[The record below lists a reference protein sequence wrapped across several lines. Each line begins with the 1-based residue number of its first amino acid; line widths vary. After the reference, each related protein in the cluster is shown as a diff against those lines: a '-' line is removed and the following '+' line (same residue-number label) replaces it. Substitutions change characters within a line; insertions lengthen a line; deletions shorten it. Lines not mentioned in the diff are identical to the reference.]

1 MLKYYSLLY
10 IFFVIN
16 CKQGLAQVTAAPGKT
31 YAVVIGISTYKNKA
45 LPSLQYSDKDAK
57 LFAFWLQSKAGG
69 NVPATQIK
77 LLLNEEATIAAVY
90 NALDWLKENC
100 KSDDLGYIYFSGH
113 GDVETKNTFSLG
125 YLLAYNTPP
134 NNYRNNAIR
143 IEDLNNKANILSL
156 KNKAKVILITDA
168 CHAGKLA
175 GDFYKGKQLV
185 ASQLR
190 VVLNNE
196 VRLASC
202 AADEEAAEG
211 PDWGGGHG
219 VFSYYLL
226 MGLNGRADLKKNG
239 TIQLAELNKFLD
251 SSFVA
256 DKFLLAD
263 KHQQH
268 PITDGNPNF
277 LMAITDTETLNLLG
291 SLQQKNDSATA
302 QLPAGMQSFKAIGL
316 QPIDYFFALSQVQPI
331 ENYIDFDLF
340 SKVLAE
346 ALPLKILDERI
357 HYQQLVDTLVDS
369 LFKAGQDYYGKDVAN
384 LDSLKLLRAQLLK
397 NKSLNARFNERF
409 IEMVHNKGQDM
420 INAYLDGD
428 LAELEKRQYY
438 YSGNREYSYFLSML
452 KVAIHIA
459 PANHSLA
466 GLLKVN
472 YSYLA
477 GLIDRLGM
485 ATGRNTDSSLNRAF
499 IHQREALQLE
509 PYAAYIHNELGNLY
523 LHIKSFDS
531 AAYHFNLANALS
543 PTWAV
548 PWSNKIRLSLAINKP
563 AKAKEAI
570 HIADSLQPN
579 LAYVMMNTGLVMEQ
593 ENNWLAA
600 ESFYKKAIAKN
611 SVHFF
616 PYEHLGKIYLL
627 TGEYQKADMF
637 FFEAKIRKGQFAIND
652 DYFKFGIELS
662 GSPPSKSLQQ
672 QHLKC
677 NWKASIATK
686 KIAQPYII
694 LAKALMDSLPINTIV
709 SLLNDALQQAPDIPL
724 AHHYLGQ
731 QLYHQGKLQQAEAA
745 LLKAVAK
752 HPTDDKL
759 WVQLR
764 EAIYPNNA
772 GITDTCLLQSLA
784 SYQYDILEDH
794 CLLGSLYEKQSMTAK
809 AIAQYSII
817 SAIENERQLGQANF
831 VGFDAKAYEL
841 QPNPRIAETVLA
853 AFERPI
859 NMGGAIKAARLY
871 EKLGKYLPAE
881 KILLNQVLLNR
892 AAGNKRQDTILSR
905 KPGAWQIV
913 GKGIN
918 FYWLAINHDMES
930 ETYNFYQRMMLLF
943 PRDFEWKEK
952 AGLFLYNRL
961 ALAFNQMQVAE
972 YQPFYASMGK
982 YAYPWRAGEDWIKQD
997 DIIFELPGTLEKV
1010 QIKMPVYDPLK
1021 QALEYLQQSVKLSG
1035 EVNPRAAI
1043 LEPLAGLNN
1052 WIGNSETSIQQYK
1065 ALLKLTPGNGAA
1077 RNKLIARLVA
1087 NFEYPDACVQL
1098 SLAKQLGQIIA
1109 KQLLLLAEYKML
1121 GNNFREATETLKIYV
1136 PQSNAEKCEVM
1147 ALYAKNSWLNG
1158 DPATAL
1164 TYLLDSFPIIKID
1177 TKDDNIDYNINA
1189 DKQKMIV
1196 FRLYSIARMY
1206 SMLKNNDT
1214 AFVYLKQ
1221 SLDAGLNYKYVLDND
1236 TIWAAVRNTQKWN
1249 TLIKNYDFKVDYLT
1263 QPTKT
1268 PRPLKKYKVPNYHN

>member
-1 MLKYYSLLY
+1 MLKYCSLLY

-16 CKQGLAQVTAAPGKT
+16 CKQVLAQAAATTGKT

-57 LFAFWLQSKAGG
+57 LFASWLQSKAGG

-90 NALDWLKENC
+90 DALDWLKENC
-100 KSDDLGYIYFSGH
+100 KSEDLGYIYFSGH

-190 VVLNNE
+190 IVLNNE

-226 MGLNGRADLKKNG
+226 MGLNGRADLKKEG
-239 TIQLAELNKFLD
+239 TIQLAELNKFLE
-251 SSFVA
+251 SSFIA

-263 KHQQH
+263 KHLQH
-268 PITDGNPNF
+268 PVTDGNPNF
-277 LMAITDTETLNLLG
+277 LMAITDTATLNRLHA
-291 SLQQKNDSATA
+291 SQQKDDSATA
-302 QLPAGMQSFKAIGL
+302 HLLTGMQSFKAIGL

-331 ENYIDFDLF
+331 ENYIDFDML
-340 SKVLAE
+340 SKVPAD

-369 LFKAGQDYYGKDVAN
+369 LHNAGQQYSGKDFAN
-384 LDSLKLLRAQLLK
+384 VDSLQLLRGQLLT

-420 INAYLDGD
+420 INAYLEGD

-438 YSGNREYSYFLSML
+438 YAGNRDYGYFLSML
-452 KVAIHIA
+452 KVAINIT

-472 YSYLA
+472 YSYIA
-477 GLIDRLGM
+477 GLIDRLAM
-485 ATGRNTDSSLNRAF
+485 ATGHNADSSLNRAF

-523 LHIKSFDS
+523 LHIKNFDS
-531 AAYHFNLANALS
+531 ADYHFNLANALS

-548 PWSNKIRLSLAINKP
+548 PWSNKISLSVAINKP
-563 AKAKEAI
+563 VKAKEAI
-570 HIADSLQPN
+570 HMADSLQPN
-579 LAYVMMNTGLVMEQ
+579 LAYVMMNAGLAMEQ

-600 ESFYKKAIAKN
+600 ESFYKKGIAKN

-616 PYEHLGKIYLL
+616 PYEHLGGIYLL
-627 TGEYQKADMF
+627 TGEYEKADMF
-637 FFEAKIRKGQFAIND
+637 LFEAKLRKGQFAINN
-652 DYFKFGIELS
+652 DYFKFGLVQ
-662 GSPPSKSLQQ
+662 GSRPPFESPQQ
-672 QHLKC
+672 QQLKC
-677 NWKASIATK
+677 DWKALISTK
-686 KIAQPYII
+686 KIAQPYVM
-694 LAKALMDSLPINTIV
+694 LAKALMDPLPMNTII
-709 SLLNDALQQAPDIPL
+709 SILSYALQQVPDMPL
-724 AHHYLGQ
+724 AHHYLAQ

-745 LLKAVAK
+745 LLKAIAK
-752 HPTDDKL
+752 HQTNDKL
-759 WVQLR
+759 WFQLKG
-764 EAIYPNNA
+764 AIYPNDA
-772 GITDTCLLQSLA
+772 SIKDTCLLQSLA

-794 CLLGSLYEKQSMTAK
+794 YLLGSLYEKQSMTAK
-809 AIAQYSII
+809 AIAQYTTI
-817 SAIENERQLGQANF
+817 SAIENKRQLDQANF
-831 VGFDAKAYEL
+831 IGFDARAYEL
-841 QPNPRIAETVLA
+841 QLNTGIAETMLA

-859 NMGGAIKAARLY
+859 NMGGAIKVARLY

-881 KILLNQVLLNR
+881 KMLLNQVLLNR
-892 AAGNKRQDTILSR
+892 AAGNKRQDAVLAR
-905 KPGAWQIV
+905 KPAKWQIA
-913 GKGIN
+913 GIN

-972 YQPFYASMGK
+972 YQPFYASIGK
-982 YAYPWRAGEDWIKQD
+982 YAYPWLAGKERVHQE
-997 DIIFELPGTLEKV
+997 DIIFKLPGTLEKV
-1010 QIKMPVYDPLK
+1010 QIKMLVYDPLK

-1035 EVNPRAAI
+1035 EVSPRATI

-1065 ALLKLTPGNGAA
+1065 ALLKLTPGNGPA
-1077 RNKLIARLVA
+1077 RNKLIARLVG
-1087 NFEYPDACVQL
+1087 NCEFPDACEQL
-1098 SLAKQLGQIIA
+1098 SLANQLGQIIP

-1121 GNNFREATETLKIYV
+1121 GNNFREATETLKIFM
-1136 PQSNAEKCEVM
+1136 PQSDAEKFEVM
-1147 ALYAKNSWLNG
+1147 ALHAKINWLNG
-1158 DPATAL
+1158 HPATAL
-1164 TYLLDSFPIIKID
+1164 AYLLDSFPVIKVN
-1177 TKDDNIDYNINA
+1177 TKEDNVDFNINA

-1206 SMLKNNDT
+1206 ALLKNNDK
-1214 AFVYLKQ
+1214 AFMYLKQ
-1221 SLDAGLNYKYVLDND
+1221 SLDAGLNYKYVLDID
-1236 TIWAAVRNTQKWN
+1236 AVWAAVRNTQKWN
-1249 TLIKNYDFKVDYLT
+1249 DLIKNYGFKVDYFT
-1263 QPTKT
+1263 QPAET
-1268 PRPLKKYKVPNYHN
+1268 PRALKMYKVPNYHN